1 MNTKTYLLTAVAGLA
16 LSGCAS
22 MSSINY
28 VDTVRATTA
37 QGGTPFTRALT
48 TEYQGQ
54 VNDEVDEG
62 EWNDAAW
69 YARRGLQAAKGEI
82 VLPAEVTAEP
92 AGDGLREGVLGPVV
106 EVPSDRVAELSAAH
120 GRLLRFLDNGGRDR
134 QPQVAAHAQAVYD
147 CWVEEEW
154 EWVKPADIAC
164 RTDFLQTEQR
174 FAPVVAA
181 APPTLAAKPMHYHA
195 QVFFDWDRYNIK
207 EGAAEIIHQVAAD
220 VQRLHATHIDLIGHT
235 DSSGPKWY
243 NLKLSVRRA
252 DAVKGALV
260 TDGVSSDKIT
270 GKGVGEAG
278 QLVPTADGV
287 REPQNRRTE
296 IILK

>member
-1 MNTKTYLLTAVAGLA
+1 MRAKKYLLTAVAGVA
-16 LSGCAS
+16 LSGCTSMAS
-22 MSSINY
+22 IDY
-28 VDTVRATTA
+28 VNTMRATTA
-37 QGGTPFTRALT
+37 QGGTPFTRALAK
-48 TEYQGQ
+48 EYQVQ
-54 VNDEVDEG
+54 VNDEVGEG
-62 EWNDAAW
+62 EWTDAAW
-69 YARRGLQAAKGEI
+69 FARRGLQAAKGEI
-82 VLPAEVTAEP
+82 VLPADVAAEP
-92 AGDGLREGVLGPVV
+92 EGDGLRSGVLGPVV
-106 EVPSDRVAELSAAH
+106 PVPSDRVAELSAAH
-120 GRLLRFLDNGGRDR
+120 GRLLRFLDRGGRDR
-134 QPQVAAHAQAVYD
+134 QPDVAAHAQGVYD

-181 APPTLAAKPMHYHA
+181 APSPVVQPMRYHA
-195 QVFFDWDRYNIK
+195 QVFFDWDRSNIK
-207 EGAAEIIHQVAAD
+207 PGAAEVIGHVADD
-220 VQRLHATHIDLIGHT
+220 VRQRHPTRIDLIGHT
-235 DSSGPKWY
+235 DSSGPDEY

-260 TDGVSSDKIT
+260 GDGVPSDKIT
-270 GKGVGEAG
+270 TKGVGKAG